1 MNIVDPQ
8 SETEQPNSATTSQ
21 SSETPQV
28 SGSTEA
34 DIRAL
39 LLDEN
44 NPDLEA
50 LHNLIMMC

>member
-44 NPDLEA
+44 NTDLEA